1 MNKREKKKRFN
12 RILKGI
18 KEVRIQGAKNIAK
31 KALYAYSLIPGKRSR
46 KRLLSAR
53 PTEPLLE
60 KVLDQAE
67 KNPYNVIIDHLEKT
81 QDKINKS
88 VLKLV
93 KNNEVIFTHCHS
105 STVTQALIY
114 AKNHRKK
121 FEVYNTETR
130 PLFQGRRTTL
140 ELKKAK
146 IKVTQ
151 FVDSAAMIALTRRQ
165 GTRGAN
171 KFFLG
176 ADALSK
182 KGVVNKVGSG
192 MFSKI
197 AKANKIPLYII
208 TDSWKFSSKNIEME
222 KRGKGEVWKNIA
234 KRLHIKIV
242 NPAFE
247 FISKKDIK
255 AVVSELGILSYD
267 KFLKKV

>member
-1 MNKREKKKRFN
+1 MGYLFYYGHLHSIQFANSIADFNIIGVLTDKAVKEYRSQPIANLKERKAVLSNLKCVDRVMVQHHRDPTENLKR
-12 RILKGI
+12 I

-31 KALYAYSLIPGKRSR
+31 KAPYAYLLIPGKRSK

-67 KNPYNVIIDHLEKT
+67 KNSYNEIIGHLEKT

-93 KNNEVIFTHCHS
+93 KNNDVIFTHCHS

-130 PLFQGRRTTL
+130 PLFQGRKTTL

-151 FVDSAAMIALTRRQ
+151 LVDSAAMIDLTKRQ
-165 GTRGAN
+165 GTRKGN
-171 KFFLG
+171 KFF
-176 ADALSK
+176 
-182 KGVVNKVGSG
+182 
-192 MFSKI
+192 
-197 AKANKIPLYII
+197 
-208 TDSWKFSSKNIEME
+208 
-222 KRGKGEVWKNIA
+222 
-234 KRLHIKIV
+234 
-242 NPAFE
+242 
-247 FISKKDIK
+247 
-255 AVVSELGILSYD
+255 
-267 KFLKKV
+267 